1 MPIPTRS
8 YILAVLAVMFLVPV
22 MTTSGRASSGEATPV
37 LVELF
42 TSEGCSSCPPADT
55 FLRSL
60 DGDQSLPGVRFIV
73 LEEHVDYWD
82 DLGWRDPFS
91 SHDLT
96 LRQAN
101 YARRMSAMGPYT
113 PEMVVD
119 GAYEF
124 TGSDRT
130 RAGSAFDKVRLLPT
144 VSVKISSIKV
154 ETGKLLAHVET
165 GVFSERVEV
174 FAAVALEHAV
184 SQVQHGENGGHRLEH
199 VAVVKSL
206 TRIGSTE
213 AARSYSGN
221 VNLDVRSLSQAGRL
235 VVFLQEPG
243 QGKILGAAV
252 EKFQP

>member
-1 MPIPTRS
+1 MSNRP
-8 YILAVLAVMFLVPV
+8 YILAILAETLVAVLLTQP
-22 MTTSGRASSGEATPV
+22 GRASSGETTPV

-55 FLRSL
+55 FLKSL
-60 DGDQSLPGVRFIV
+60 DSDQSLPGIRFIV

-96 LRQAN
+96 LRQAA
-101 YARRMSAMGPYT
+101 YTRRLNVAGPYT

-124 TGSDRT
+124 TGSDRA
-130 RAGSAFDKVRLLPT
+130 RAGAAFEKARQGLTIPIT
-144 VSVKISSIKV
+144 ISSVKV
-154 ETGKLLAHVET
+154 EKNKLLVHVET
-165 GVFSERVEV
+165 SAVPEKVEV
-174 FAAVALEHAV
+174 FAVVALEHAV

-206 TRIGSTE
+206 TRIGKTE
-213 AARSYSGN
+213 AGRAYSES
-221 VNLDVRSLSQAGRL
+221 VSLDVHSLSQAVRL

-252 EKFQP
+252 EQFRP

>member
-1 MPIPTRS
+1 MPIRH
-8 YILAVLAVMFLVPV
+8 YIFAVLAVTFVVLLL
-22 MTTSGRASSGEATPV
+22 TTSGLASSGEATPV

-60 DGDQSLPGVRFIV
+60 DSEQPLPGIRFIV
-73 LEEHVDYWD
+73 MEEHVDYWD

-96 LRQAN
+96 LRQAT
-101 YARRMSAMGPYT
+101 YTRRLNVAGPYT

-124 TGSDRT
+124 TGSDRA
-130 RAGSAFDKVRLLPT
+130 RAGAAFQKARLLPT
-144 VSVKISSIKV
+144 VPVKISSVRV
-154 ETGKLLAHVET
+154 EAGKLLAHVET
-165 GVFSERVEV
+165 GASSEKVEV
-174 FAAVALEHAV
+174 FAAMALEHAV

-206 TRIGSTE
+206 TRIGKIE
-213 AARSYSGN
+213 AGRAYTGN
-221 VNLDVRSLSQAGRL
+221 VSLDVHSLSQAGRFI
-235 VVFLQEPG
+235 VFLQEPD
-243 QGKILGAAV
+243 QGKILGAGV
-252 EKFQP
+252 EPFRP

>member
-1 MPIPTRS
+1 MPIRH
-8 YILAVLAVMFLVPV
+8 YIVAVLAVTFAALLLLIP
-22 MTTSGRASSGEATPV
+22 GRASSGETTPV

-60 DGDQSLPGVRFIV
+60 DSEQPPPGIQFIV

-82 DLGWRDPFS
+82 DMGWRDPFS

-96 LRQAN
+96 LRQET
-101 YARRMSAMGPYT
+101 YTRRLKVDGPYT

-124 TGSDRT
+124 TGSDRA
-130 RAGSAFDKVRLLPT
+130 RAGVAFQKAHLLPT
-144 VSVKISSIKV
+144 ISVKISSVKV
-154 ETGKLLAHVET
+154 EAGKLLAHIET
-165 GVFSERVEV
+165 GASSKTVEV

-184 SQVQHGENGGHRLEH
+184 SQVHHGENGGHRLEH

-206 TRIGSTE
+206 TRIGKIE
-213 AARSYSGN
+213 AGRDYVEN
-221 VNLDVRSLSQAGRL
+221 VSLDVHSLSQAARL

-243 QGKILGAAV
+243 QGKILGAAM
-252 EKFQP
+252 EQFRP